1 MAKKGDKI
9 TNSRTGQIMIFLKT
23 GEDTNGELLE
33 IECFSPQSKAKEP
46 EHVHPQQTNIFRI
59 LSGSCI
65 FSVDGTEQVVG
76 PGETISIPPNV
87 KHHFWNS
94 GNTTTHYLQ
103 EFRPALHI
111 DSFFETFFALSRD
124 GKLNENGIP
133 NLLHGSVIMLK
144 HKNEIRVTN
153 PPWPLQILTYHVLAP
168 FGYLIGYRADYR
180 SKAGSV
186 DLI

>member
-23 GEDTNGELLE
+23 GEDTNGEVLE
-33 IECFSPQSKAKEP
+33 IECFSPQSTVKEP
-46 EHVHPQQTNIFRI
+46 EHIHPQQESFFTI
-59 LSGSCI
+59 LSGSCV
-65 FSVDGTEQVVG
+65 FSVDGKEQIVG

-87 KHHFWNS
+87 KHRFWNPE
-94 GNTTTHYLQ
+94 NTTSHYLQ

-111 DSFFETFFALSRD
+111 DCFFETFFALSRD
-124 GKLNENGIP
+124 GRLNEDGIP

-153 PPWPLQILTYHVLAP
+153 PPWALQLLTYYILAP
-168 FGYLIGYRADYR
+168 IGWLVGYRAEYS
-180 SKAGSV
+180 SKS
-186 DLI
+186 